1 VLANVLL
8 RTEDAGLKL
17 TATNLEIGITYWVP
31 GKIETDGAITVPARL
46 LTDVVNSLPNERI
59 DLELQDGD
67 RLHLRCGR
75 FETHLRGIDADEFPA
90 IPAAGERPTTRVSQ
104 KVLRRALAEVTFAA
118 ASDEARPILTGVLTR
133 FEGDRITLAAADN
146 YRIAITTIAGLDAVE
161 ETSIVVPARSY
172 TELARVL
179 SDTDDPVDLILSA
192 QKNQVL
198 FHADGVD
205 LVSRLID
212 GQFPNYQQVL
222 PATHAT
228 RVELDRDDL
237 LKAVRLAAYIA
248 SASANIVKIQ
258 VAPDGAPQ
266 VTVGAAADVGD
277 HQGVVDAVIE
287 GDGTTIAFNARYLGD
302 VLQNVD
308 TDRFSIELNGPLSP
322 GVFRPA
328 DGRDY
333 THVVMPVR
341 TTSRRWPGPAG
352 TTLLTSLRLA
362 GFRAYDTLDVSFGP
376 GPHLVWG
383 ANAAGKTSLLEAVVL
398 LARGSSHRTGVDAE
412 MIRWTAPF
420 ARVDGRRGAD
430 VAPADV
436 DVTLVREGP
445 SRGRKRIRVNGVPR
459 RSGALAGILRTVVF
473 APEEMLRSGP
483 EPRRRRSTPATQRFP
498 TPPTSPATGA
508 DAAQP
513 PAPGDPG
520 GAGVARSAP
529 LLGREAP
536 RGRGGRA

>member
-1 VLANVLL
+1 MNLSVIQENLARGLSVVTHAVSGRNTLPVLANVLL

-46 LTDVVNSLPNERI
+46 LSDVVNSLPNERV
-59 DLELQDGD
+59 DLELRDGD

-118 ASDEARPILTGVLTR
+118 ATDEARPILTGVLTH

-146 YRIAITTIAGLDAVE
+146 YRIAITTIPGLDAVE

-172 TELARVL
+172 AELARVL
-179 SDTDDPVDLILSA
+179 TDTDDPVEIILSA

-198 FHADGVD
+198 FHVEGID

-248 SASANIVKIQ
+248 SASANIVKVQ

-266 VTVGAAADVGD
+266 VTVAAAADVGD
-277 HQGVVDAVIE
+277 HQGIVDATIE

-308 TDRFSIELNGPLSP
+308 ADRFVIELNGPLSP

-341 TTSRRWPGPAG
+341 TTS
-352 TTLLTSLRLA
+352 
-362 GFRAYDTLDVSFGP
+362 
-376 GPHLVWG
+376 
-383 ANAAGKTSLLEAVVL
+383 
-398 LARGSSHRTGVDAE
+398 
-412 MIRWTAPF
+412 
-420 ARVDGRRGAD
+420 
-430 VAPADV
+430 
-436 DVTLVREGP
+436 
-445 SRGRKRIRVNGVPR
+445 
-459 RSGALAGILRTVVF
+459 
-473 APEEMLRSGP
+473 
-483 EPRRRRSTPATQRFP
+483 
-498 TPPTSPATGA
+498 
-508 DAAQP
+508 
-513 PAPGDPG
+513 
-520 GAGVARSAP
+520 
-529 LLGREAP
+529 
-536 RGRGGRA
+536 

>member
-1 VLANVLL
+1 VNLSVIQENLARGLSVVSHAVSSRSTLPVLANVLL

-31 GKIETDGAITVPARL
+31 GKIEIDGAITVPARL
-46 LTDVVNSLPNERI
+46 LTDVVNSLPNERV
-59 DLELQDGD
+59 DLEVKDGV

-75 FETHLRGIDADEFPA
+75 FETHLRGIDAEEFPA

-104 KVLRRALAEVTFAA
+104 RVLRRALSEVTFAA

-146 YRIAITTIAGLDAVE
+146 YRIAITSIVGMDAVE
-161 ETSIVVPARSY
+161 ETGVVVPARSY

-179 SDTDDPVDLILSA
+179 ADTDDPVEIILSA

-198 FHADGVD
+198 FHLEGID

-228 RVELDRDDL
+228 RVEVDREDL

-248 SASANIVKIQ
+248 SASANIVKLQ

-266 VTVGAAADVGD
+266 VTVAAAADVGD
-277 HQGVVDAVIE
+277 HQGAVDATIE

-308 TDRFSIELNGPLSP
+308 ADRFSIELNGPLSP

-341 TTSRRWPGPAG
+341 TTS
-352 TTLLTSLRLA
+352 
-362 GFRAYDTLDVSFGP
+362 
-376 GPHLVWG
+376 
-383 ANAAGKTSLLEAVVL
+383 
-398 LARGSSHRTGVDAE
+398 
-412 MIRWTAPF
+412 
-420 ARVDGRRGAD
+420 
-430 VAPADV
+430 
-436 DVTLVREGP
+436 
-445 SRGRKRIRVNGVPR
+445 
-459 RSGALAGILRTVVF
+459 
-473 APEEMLRSGP
+473 
-483 EPRRRRSTPATQRFP
+483 
-498 TPPTSPATGA
+498 
-508 DAAQP
+508 
-513 PAPGDPG
+513 
-520 GAGVARSAP
+520 
-529 LLGREAP
+529 
-536 RGRGGRA
+536 

>member
-1 VLANVLL
+1 VNLSVIQENLARGLSVVSHAVSSRSTLPVLANVLL

-31 GKIETDGAITVPARL
+31 GKIETDGAVTVPARL

-59 DLELQDGD
+59 DLELQGGD

-104 KVLRRALAEVTFAA
+104 KVLRRALAEVAFAA

-146 YRIAITTIAGLDAVE
+146 YRIAITTIQGLDAVE
-161 ETSIVVPARSY
+161 ETSVVVPARSY
-172 TELARVL
+172 AELARVL
-179 SDTDDPVDLILSA
+179 ADTDDPVEIILSA

-198 FHADGVD
+198 FHVEGVD

-228 RVELDRDDL
+228 RVEVDRDDL
-237 LKAVRLAAYIA
+237 LKAVRIAAYIA
-248 SASANIVKIQ
+248 SASANIVN
-258 VAPDGAPQ
+258 
-266 VTVGAAADVGD
+266 

-308 TDRFSIELNGPLSP
+308 ADRFVIELNGPLSP

-341 TTSRRWPGPAG
+341 TTS
-352 TTLLTSLRLA
+352 
-362 GFRAYDTLDVSFGP
+362 
-376 GPHLVWG
+376 
-383 ANAAGKTSLLEAVVL
+383 
-398 LARGSSHRTGVDAE
+398 
-412 MIRWTAPF
+412 
-420 ARVDGRRGAD
+420 
-430 VAPADV
+430 
-436 DVTLVREGP
+436 
-445 SRGRKRIRVNGVPR
+445 
-459 RSGALAGILRTVVF
+459 
-473 APEEMLRSGP
+473 
-483 EPRRRRSTPATQRFP
+483 
-498 TPPTSPATGA
+498 
-508 DAAQP
+508 
-513 PAPGDPG
+513 
-520 GAGVARSAP
+520 
-529 LLGREAP
+529 
-536 RGRGGRA
+536 